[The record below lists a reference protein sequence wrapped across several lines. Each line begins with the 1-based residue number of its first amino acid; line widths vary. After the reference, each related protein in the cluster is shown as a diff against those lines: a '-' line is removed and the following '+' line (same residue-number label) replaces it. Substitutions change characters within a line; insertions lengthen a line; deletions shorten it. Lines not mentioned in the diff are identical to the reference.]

1 MYQSPQQI
9 WNPRIDSVL
18 MRVKGLLSLKQWT
31 NLSLKLKTKALST
44 WLKTITLL
52 RKKLIL
58 PQGESKMIRI
68 LNWIEIFTK
77 SLKIWAKTS
86 KCNNIWSNFRP
97 RHKINIVKIN
107 KIVQKVVI
115 IKETKRIIYNW
126 IITNNSLKIRFRWM
140 FLNQNYLNNWWD
152 RMH

>member
-58 PQGESKMIRI
+58 PQGENKMIRI

-77 SLKIWAKTS
+77 SPKIWAKTS

-97 RHKINIVKIN
+97 RHKINILKIN